1 MILKVYIKSHMF
13 QLPRKQDDLTEL
25 IKERLYKN
33 KKLVKSA
40 ITKLYPISEVD
51 NENIIIK
58 RNTNIF
64 LLNLYLLVLQEK
76 EELAFTEKT
85 ILDNETLFQKLKE
98 KTNLDVSNVSIEEA
112 EKIILNY
119 LYPNENQTTHD
130 TITEDTKDTDDT
142 FQNIEFSMSW
152 IKKAH
157 YELQKR
163 RR

>member
-1 MILKVYIKSHMF
+1 MF

-76 EELAFTEKT
+76 K
-85 ILDNETLFQKLKE
+85 N
-98 KTNLDVSNVSIEEA
+98 
-112 EKIILNY
+112 
-119 LYPNENQTTHD
+119 
-130 TITEDTKDTDDT
+130 
-142 FQNIEFSMSW
+142 
-152 IKKAH
+152 
-157 YELQKR
+157 
-163 RR
+163 